1 MSGAERVGRGSVHRT
16 HTEVHV
22 SAAESIGVRSRN
34 ESRGPA
40 KGQTLKGSYVKAP
53 VWSFSFA
60 EKKVWTYGD
69 QREGTIGDQVRG
81 DGGWD

>member
-1 MSGAERVGRGSVHRT
+1 MSGAERVGKGSVHRT

-22 SAAESIGVRSRN
+22 GAAESRGVRSRN

-53 VWSFSFA
+53 VWRYHLQKESMDIQGP
-60 EKKVWTYGD
+60 ERRHYRRPGE
-69 QREGTIGDQVRG
+69 R
-81 DGGWD
+81 